1 MKRCKS
7 YILPG
12 IKMKSEKRGD
22 SVTTQ
27 DEHHQGNSKQR
38 DHNDAY
44 RERSIISHRIFR
56 ILMIERLKGK

>member
-1 MKRCKS
+1 
-7 YILPG
+7 
-12 IKMKSEKRGD
+12 MKSEKRGD